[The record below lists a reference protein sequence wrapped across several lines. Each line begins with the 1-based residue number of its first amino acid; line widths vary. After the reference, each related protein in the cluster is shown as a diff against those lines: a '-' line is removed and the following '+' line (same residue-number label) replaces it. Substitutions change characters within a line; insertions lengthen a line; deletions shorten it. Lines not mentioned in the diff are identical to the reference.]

1 VRGSA
6 PPGAAGSL
14 TSTGTS
20 LLDYKMGVPVARPH
34 GGLDGRR
41 KEKNCECEN
50 ICQCNNTCECDTP
63 FSSALDMDG
72 LSAEILK
79 MCGSAVVE
87 WNSASMLEAGPGS
100 PSVQE
105 KGSKHDKKNYCPES
119 LLPAGSKIL
128 EDVVRSQLEKH
139 LKKWGII
146 PREQHGF
153 RAARSTSTAA
163 QCLVHDCCDMK
174 NKGKEVGLVLFDL
187 SSAFDL
193 VDASILVEKLKI
205 YGVGETA
212 CKWVLSYMFGRRQL
226 VQIGQSQSS
235 LQPISYGVP
244 QEGHSC
250 LYCLWSSLQT
260 CQRLSREQN
269 WLSMLMTHR
278 HGLGGHQGG
287 SVSKDGVHGK

>member
-1 VRGSA
+1 
-6 PPGAAGSL
+6 
-14 TSTGTS
+14 
-20 LLDYKMGVPVARPH
+20 MGVPVARPH
-34 GGLDGRR
+34 GRLDGRR

-244 QEGHSC
+244 QGGTLLPLLFVVFTADMPEAVKGAELVIYADDTSA
-250 LYCLWSSLQT
+250 WSGRTTGRKCIKRWSTRQIKPLIT
-260 CQRLSREQN
+260 CTVTN
-269 WLSMLMTHR
+269 
-278 HGLGGHQGG
+278 
-287 SVSKDGVHGK
+287 